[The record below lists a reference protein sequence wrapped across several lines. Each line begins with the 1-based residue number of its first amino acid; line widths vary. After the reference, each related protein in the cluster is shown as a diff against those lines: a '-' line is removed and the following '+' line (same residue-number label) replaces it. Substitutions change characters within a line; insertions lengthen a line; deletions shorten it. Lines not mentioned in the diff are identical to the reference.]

1 MSWKNRGQSLL
12 EFALGLMVVMLLFM
26 GVFDLG
32 FGIYQ
37 YITISNMAREA
48 ARYAVAT
55 EHQPLSQQDFIA
67 NVTNPRSNAAA
78 IAAGL
83 ARGAA
88 LQTDCGGADYTNPAA
103 PCWKQAAGFS
113 GGFTG
118 PWQDAPKYWEGPD
131 YWNGPDATLT
141 FHLYP
146 ETDWTLRSGFGR
158 TITATV
164 TYKYRPITPL
174 IPFEVRL
181 TASSVVMTE

>member
-1 MSWKNRGQSLL
+1 MSRKNRGQSLL
-12 EFALGLMVVMLLFM
+12 EFALGLTVVMLLFM

-55 EHQPLSQQDFIA
+55 EHQPLSQQDFIGD
-67 NVTNPRSNAAA
+67 VTNPRSNAAA

-83 ARGAA
+83 ARGVA
-88 LQTDCGGADYTNPAA
+88 LRTDCGGTDYTSPGA
-103 PCWKQAAGFS
+103 PCWKRAP
-113 GGFTG
+113 GGT
-118 PWQDAPKYWEGPD
+118 AYWEGPE
-131 YWNGPDATLT
+131 YPQGPDATLT

-146 ETDWTLRSGFGR
+146 EDDWAKRSGFGR

>member
-1 MSWKNRGQSLL
+1 VSRKNRGQSLL
-12 EFALGLMVVMLLFM
+12 EFALGLTVVMLLFM

-37 YITISNMAREA
+37 YITVSNMAREA

-55 EHQPLSQQDFIA
+55 EHQPLSQQDFIGD
-67 NVTNPRSNAAA
+67 VTNPRSNAAA

-83 ARGAA
+83 ARGVA
-88 LQTDCGGADYTNPAA
+88 LRTDCGGTGYTSPGA
-103 PCWKQAAGFS
+103 PCWKLASGFS
-113 GGFTG
+113 GSLSG
-118 PWQDAPKYWEGPD
+118 PWQDAPRYWEGPD
-131 YWNGPDATLT
+131 YWSGSDAILT
-141 FHLYP
+141 FHIYP
-146 ETDWTLRSGFGR
+146 EDDWAKRSGFGR